1 MLERSKN
8 PPQHIV
14 DKTCL
19 NCELLPTKPG
29 HEKVEPWLIA
39 AANAANRV
47 EVWTDAGITDTIY
60 GGEISARVAAALEG
74 VKRGRNLSQAARF
87 KEKPTD
93 TQQAASKNQQM
104 LQSGEGVM
112 DD

>member
-1 MLERSKN
+1 MKD
-8 PPQHIV
+8 PPRAV
-14 DKTCL
+14 CDKVCGE
-19 NCELLPTKPG
+19 CELLPTKPG
-29 HEKVEPWLIA
+29 HEQVAPWLVA

-74 VKRGRNLSQAARF
+74 VKKGRNLAQSARM
-87 KEKPTD
+87 KDKPTD

-112 DD
+112 DE